1 MQIEEPGLA
10 GLGALPAIAR
20 DATVDD
26 ADQILGALTLP
37 LRGERRQLPADHG
50 LAAALASLLGTVKR
64 PTTLKA
70 AGLPRF
76 PARVE
81 AGVYFCLATLLRA
94 WPSGEAPVLI
104 SVSVRNGRLCVILF
118 DPEASDISHIATPTG
133 WELIADRIAASGGML
148 TSSPNFGGLIIT
160 IDVPTT
166 DPE

>member
-10 GLGALPAIAR
+10 GLGALPGITQDVA
-20 DATVDD
+20 VDD
-26 ADQILGALTLP
+26 A
-37 LRGERRQLPADHG
+37 LPADHG
-50 LAAALASLLGTVKR
+50 LAVALANLLETVER
-64 PTTLKA
+64 PIRLKA

-81 AGVYFCLATLLRA
+81 SGVYFCLATLLRD

-104 SVSVRNGRLCVILF
+104 SVSVRTGRLCLILF
-118 DPEASDISHIATPTG
+118 DPEASDISHIATPAG
-133 WELIADRIAASGGML
+133 WEIIADRIAVSGGTL

-166 DPE
+166 EL